1 MKAVDDP
8 RSPRAKKHDLA
19 EVLTCIVAGY
29 VTGHITLRRCLGWCR
44 RHVKWLRK
52 RGLSLKNG
60 IASLSTVS
68 RLLAGID
75 EELFLFVFI
84 QWIGEIVQTKGVHLA
99 VDGKAVKGAAAKVK
113 GERAPMLLNVVEA
126 ATGLVLAH
134 LPIPDKESEITSIPE
149 LLKYLNIQGS
159 IITTDA
165 LGTQTS
171 VMEQVIRQGG
181 HFVMMVKKNQPN
193 SYEEIIRLFET
204 IEKDRKRMATEPA
217 YQSQYPELNQK
228 YDEISCFEKNRDR
241 YEYREY
247 RIINDPAC
255 VSRAKKEW
263 PFLKSVGYV
272 EQTRI
277 RLVRDREGNDITPD
291 RETFRREGSSRQP
304 SPRKGDE
311 EKDDIQ
317 VVGIVSDMEMS
328 AEDMGKCKRDHWSV
342 ENRLHH
348 VLDNTFREDRSPAK
362 KSKNNLALIRKFAYN
377 LLRLAQ
383 IQKNLSLPM
392 TEIMDLLCDDKVLLG
407 KYIFHEIESFY

>member
-1 MKAVDDP
+1 MQK
-8 RSPRAKKHDLA
+8 SG
-19 EVLTCIVAGY
+19 LT
-29 VTGHITLRRCLGWCR
+29 
-44 RHVKWLRK
+44 
-52 RGLSLKNG
+52 LKNG

-99 VDGKAVKGAAAKVK
+99 VDGKAIKAAAAKVK
-113 GERAPMLLNVVEA
+113 GERAPMLLNVVEV

-149 LLKYLNIQGS
+149 LLKYLNIQES

-171 VMEQVIRQGG
+171 VMEQIIRQGG
-181 HFVMMVKKNQPN
+181 HFVMMVKRNQPN
-193 SYEEIIRLFET
+193 SYEEIIGLFEAV
-204 IEKDRKRMATEPA
+204 EEDRERMEANPA
-217 YQSQYPELNQK
+217 YQSLYPEFNQK
-228 YDEISCFEKNRDR
+228 YDEISYFEKNRDR

-255 VSRAKKEW
+255 VSRTKKEW

-277 RLVRDREGNDITPD
+277 RLVRDEEGNDITPD
-291 RETFRREGSSRQP
+291 RETFKREGTVRQP
-304 SPRKGDE
+304 APHKGDA

-317 VVGIVSDMEMS
+317 VVGIVSDMEMR
-328 AEDMGKCKRDHWSV
+328 AEDMGKCKREHWNV

-348 VLDNTFREDRSPAK
+348 VLDDTFREDRSPAK
-362 KSKNNLALIRKFAYN
+362 NSKNNLALIRKFAYN
-377 LLRLAQ
+377 ILRLAQ
-383 IQKNLSLPM
+383 IQNKLSLPM
-392 TEIMDLLCDDKVLLG
+392 TEMMDLLCDDQVLLER
-407 KYIFHEIESFY
+407 YIFHEIESFY